1 MSASQPL
8 VTMKGRK
15 DGLVLVMDEMCAY
28 DALIDELKEKLS
40 VNRHFYKEG
49 PMISVKV
56 QTGNRYISESQRSEL
71 VAVIR
76 SYDHL
81 QVESI
86 ESNVMTSEEFENKRI
101 RERLTP
107 ITRIVRSGQVLSVE
121 GNLLLIGDVNP
132 GGTVSATGNVYI
144 LGALRGIACAGS
156 SENESRSVIVA
167 SIMKPTQLRIG
178 GRISRTEEEPMDEL
192 KNDHILECA
201 YADPSLDKIVID
213 RLQTVLKRID
223 LPVLFAQP

>member
-1 MSASQPL
+1 MSDSQPL

-15 DGLVLVMDEMCAY
+15 DGLVLVMDETCAY

-40 VNRHFYKEG
+40 VNRHLYKDG
-49 PMISVKV
+49 PIISVKV

-71 VAVIR
+71 IDVVR
-76 SYDHL
+76 SFDRL

-86 ESNVMTSEEFENKRI
+86 ESNVMTVKEFEKKRVK
-101 RERLTP
+101 ERLVSVA
-107 ITRIVRSGQVLSVE
+107 RVVRSGQVLCIE

-132 GGTVSATGNVYI
+132 GGTVSATGNVYV
-144 LGALRGIACAGS
+144 LGALRGIACAGTS
-156 SENESRSVIVA
+156 DDEKNAVIIA

-178 GRISRTEEEPMDEL
+178 KRISRTEEEPMDEL
-192 KNDHILECA
+192 KNDHVLECA

-213 RLQTVLKRID
+213 RLQTVLKQRD
-223 LPVLFAQP
+223 LPVMFAQS